1 MSDLIAKIK
10 AAFGKLSPDQRRYTS
25 IGMGVSAVA
34 ILAIV
39 LVMVGSSVSGGEKRR
54 ARPSAKSVEFYP
66 LTGKDT
72 GSLSKEVL
80 SERVKIL
87 EGELTKL
94 KTGET
99 SLGNTPNGSQNG
111 SVAGGV
117 APSPN
122 GTTLAGQVGS
132 NGDVLP
138 GDMFAPGIVAP
149 PVRKK
154 VAQVDTSVKAV
165 ETPGSGGDALFPDPL
180 SGASGKPGVG
190 NKPAT
195 DATVEFP
202 GDSGGSKRK
211 LEIREISQEEPKGE
225 EAAKLAKSASTNLQE
240 QGIFMPAGTIISGVL
255 ITGMD
260 APTANQSRRDPF
272 PVLLRVKDESL
283 LPNRMKMDIRECFI
297 IASGYGDMSSER
309 AYIRAD
315 TVSCVRDDGG
325 VIEAGLNAYAV
336 GEDGKNGVRGRL
348 VSKTGSMVAKS
359 LMAGFLAGTAEALKP
374 QKIPVQAIVDPV
386 TGQKV
391 PQIFSDIDPSVVFSQ
406 GAMGGASS
414 SMGKIADYYIEM
426 AKSIFPIIEVDSGRK
441 IDFVVVR
448 GAKLAVQSNSR
459 GNQNANR
466 NANRGATRGTGAT
479 GGTSGTSGY
488 SSQGRF

>member
-10 AAFGKLSPDQRRYTS
+10 AAFGKLSPDQRRYAS
-25 IGMGVSAVA
+25 IGIGVVVVA

-39 LVMVGSSVSGGEKRR
+39 VSMVGNTVTGGEKKR
-54 ARPSAKSVEFYP
+54 ARPTAKSVEFYP

-94 KTGET
+94 KTGE
-99 SLGNTPNGSQNG
+99 SSVGANPKGNVS
-111 SVAGGV
+111 GGNV
-117 APSPN
+117 PSPS

-154 VAQVDTSVKAV
+154 VAQADASVKAV
-165 ETPGSGGDALFPDPL
+165 EAPGSGNDALFPDPL
-180 SGASGKPGVG
+180 SGGKPGMG

-211 LEIREISQEEPKGE
+211 LEIREISQEEPKGDA
-225 EAAKLAKSASTNLQE
+225 AAKMAKNASASLQE

-386 TGQKV
+386 TGAKV
-391 PQIFSDIDPSVVFSQ
+391 PQVFSDIDPTVVFSH

-466 NANRGATRGTGAT
+466 GTTRSTSGTSGTG
-479 GGTSGTSGY
+479 GTSGY